1 MVDVEHNLI
10 DVDQYYQDNFEVLY
24 MYMEMNIKIDK
35 HHLHDR
41 NKM

>member
-10 DVDQYYQDNFEVLY
+10 DVVQYYQDNFEVLY
-24 MYMEMNIKIDK
+24 MYMEMNMQIDT

>member
-1 MVDVEHNLI
+1 MADVEHNLI
-10 DVDQYYQDNFEVLY
+10 DVDQYSPNNFAVLY
-24 MYMEMNIKIDK
+24 KYMEMNKQIDK